1 MKTNFKEMLQ
11 EANRNSLYSNI
22 GQLVGAYIIQAM
34 MSEED
39 EMLKD
44 NFLFFFEDKEITFE
58 MTLEEAL
65 KKLYCSKQF
74 EDYGKTP

>member
-11 EANRNSLYSNI
+11 ESNRNSLYSNI

-44 NFLFFFEDKEITFE
+44 NFL
-58 MTLEEAL
+58 
-65 KKLYCSKQF
+65 
-74 EDYGKTP
+74 